1 MKRLHLAL
9 SLVSLILASS
19 ALADSWKPAPGPL
32 MTKWAKDVNP
42 AAPLPEYPR
51 PQLVRKDWLNLN
63 GLWNYSLTD
72 SSITTPGKYDGQIL
86 VPFPYES
93 ALSGVGKP
101 CVPDQRIW
109 CQRKFTVP
117 AEWNKSG
124 KSSPTEPSGSQRI
137 MLHFG
142 AVNYHTLV
150 RVNGQLIGDH
160 KGGYDEF
167 SFDITEHLKPGENDL
182 EVGAWNPVAAG
193 VNDAQVLG
201 KQRIKPG
208 GIFYT
213 AASGIWQT
221 VWLEPVPELVGVQS
235 LKITPNVDAGEVE
248 ILVFTPKIGVSL
260 VEVYDGETKIGGF
273 NEQSIP
279 LALAEKIGS
288 DRKHTVAIPNA
299 KLWTPET
306 PHLYTIKVKTT
317 VGPWTDIVTS
327 YFAMRKISLGK
338 DEQGQNRI
346 LLNNKF
352 VFQRGVLD
360 QGYWPD
366 GLYTAP
372 TDEALRY
379 DLEVTKQLGFNMSRK
394 HAKVEPER
402 WYYWADKL
410 GVLVWQ
416 DMPQMFGHGKDGTL
430 SDSAKQQ
437 FETEWREEIA
447 QFYNHPSIV
456 VWTTFNEGWGQH
468 ATPEVVALTR
478 KLDPTRLVN
487 NASGWT
493 DQNVGDIHD
502 THAYPTPKCEL
513 PSATRASVCGEFGG
527 LGMRV
532 DGHMWSKGAWGYQG
546 VYATAYPLT
555 KKYQALQKEAWKLS
569 AERGMSAFVYT
580 QLTDVEEESNG
591 LLTYDRAIIKP
602 DIATTTAA
610 NEGKFLPLPPDPNP
624 FILAT
629 SMDEPMLWSYS
640 FDQPAADW
648 FKPEFTA
655 KGWLSGP
662 GVFGNEVGNVGTP
675 WKSPDIYLLREFL
688 LPETIPAKLTLHVL
702 HDENAEI
709 YLNGVLAAKV
719 EKFVGTYVPL
729 PVSDEAMRALK
740 PGKNSIA
747 VHCHQT
753 IGGQSI
759 DMGISETK

>member
-1 MKRLHLAL
+1 MKLSPLTFALASMALAL
-9 SLVSLILASS
+9 P
-19 ALADSWKPAPGPL
+19 ALADAWKPADGPL
-32 MTKWAKDVNP
+32 LTKWAKDVNP

-72 SSITTPGKYDGQIL
+72 SSITTPGKYNGQIL

-117 AEWNKSG
+117 AEWDKKG
-124 KSSPTEPSGSQRI
+124 KASLTERGGSQRI
-137 MLHFG
+137 ILHFG

-150 RVNGQLIGDH
+150 RINGQLIGDH
-160 KGGYDEF
+160 KGGYNAF

-182 EVGAWNPVAAG
+182 EVGAWNPVAAD

-201 KQRIKPG
+201 KQRVKPG

-221 VWLEPVPELVGVQS
+221 VWLEPVTELVGIQA
-235 LKITPNVDAGEVE
+235 LKITPNVDAGNVG
-248 ILVFTPKIGVSL
+248 ILVFTPKVGSAV
-260 VEVYDGETKIGGF
+260 VEVYDGETKIGGYVWPST
-273 NEQSIP
+273 SIVNKGKVT
-279 LALAEKIGS
+279 A
-288 DRKHTVAIPNA
+288 KHTVAIPNA
-299 KLWTPET
+299 KLWTPEN
-306 PHLYTIKVKTT
+306 PHLYKIKIRTNN
-317 VGPWTDIVTS
+317 GGWTDVVES

-338 DEQGQNRI
+338 DEKGQNRI

-372 TDEALRY
+372 TDEALKY

-394 HAKVEPER
+394 HAKVEPDR

-416 DMPQMFGHGKDGTL
+416 DMPQMFGRGKEGNL
-430 SDSAKQQ
+430 SNVAKKQ
-437 FETEWREEIA
+437 FEAEWREEIA

-468 ATPEVVALTR
+468 DTAEVVELTR

-493 DQNVGDIHD
+493 DKNVGDIHD
-502 THAYPTPKCEL
+502 THAYPAPKCEL
-513 PSATRASVCGEFGG
+513 PSETRASVCGEFGG

-532 DGHMWSKGAWGYQG
+532 EGHMWSKGAWGYQG
-546 VYATAYPLT
+546 VYSTAYPLT
-555 KKYQALQKEAWKLS
+555 KKYQQLLKEAWKLS
-569 AERGMSAFVYT
+569 EERGMSAYVYT
-580 QLTDVEEESNG
+580 QITDVEEESNG

-602 DIATTTAA
+602 DIAITTAA
-610 NEGKFLPLPPDPNP
+610 NQGKFLPLPPDPDP
-624 FILAT
+624 AILAT
-629 SMDEPMLWSYS
+629 SQDEPMTWSYTTEP
-640 FDQPAADW
+640 PAEDW
-648 FKPEFTA
+648 FKPGFDA
-655 KGWLSGP
+655 SKWAIGR
-662 GVFGNEVGNVGTP
+662 GVFGHEVGNIGTE
-675 WKSPDIYLLREFL
+675 WKTPDIYLRREFT
-688 LPETIPAKLTLHVL
+688 LPDTIPAKLTLNVL

-709 YLNGVLAAKV
+709 YLNGVLAGKV
-719 EKFVGTYVPL
+719 EKFVGTYVPI
-729 PVSDEAMRALK
+729 PVSDEAMKALR
-740 PGKNSIA
+740 PGKNSIS

-753 IGGQSI
+753 TGGQSI
-759 DMGISETK
+759 DVGISVGK